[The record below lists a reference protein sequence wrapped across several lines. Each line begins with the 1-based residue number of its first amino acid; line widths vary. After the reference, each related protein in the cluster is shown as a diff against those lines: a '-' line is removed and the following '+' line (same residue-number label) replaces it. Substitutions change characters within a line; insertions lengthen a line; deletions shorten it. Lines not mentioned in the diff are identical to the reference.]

1 MTRHMWMGLGAA
13 ALVVL
18 AVPAAAAPADTETAL
33 AQVPAGSPIIVQIH
47 GIERTKERLFAL
59 IKNALPEVAPIIEE
73 KIEDGIKKGLEGRE
87 IKGLAKDGPIFVAFT
102 EMPKPGENP
111 PKIAVILKA
120 TNYADFRDG
129 ILKEEERKALKPDP
143 SGFEETTI
151 DNEPAYFVD
160 RKGYA
165 IVTPNK
171 DVAVQFTKKQA
182 GSDGKL
188 DKTIAKRLLDADVGV
203 YVDIAAV
210 RKAYGEDIKRG
221 REQLEKSL
229 EEMTKELGGTNKT
242 NLEMAKLVIG
252 PLFQA
257 FEDGRDFVFSIDLP
271 PEGLALHAEVTVAA
285 DSKTNLLLK
294 ASKPTSMAELSGLP
308 GERTAYTAMHLA
320 PALVK
325 DFGPFVY
332 GIISDPESKEGK
344 TLRDAVLQ
352 IAESKPKLRL
362 DATAF
367 PPGGLQVWSYED
379 PARAATSQLKLFESL
394 REGESYNGTVIKEK
408 PEIKP
413 DAKKHRGFN
422 LHYVSLAW
430 DLEATVAKSLPGGRG
445 IPVEFQ
451 AKMAEG
457 MKKLAGE
464 GQKAWFGSDGKAFV
478 WITAKDWETAQKTL
492 DNYLD
497 KKGAIGEV
505 AAFTDTRKR
514 LPAETTL
521 LSLVDLPSYA
531 AVMAEYFQSII
542 PEGTPFPA
550 EILKPAVKG
559 KPAFMGM
566 SITLQPERG
575 SVDFYLPANAV
586 NELYKMF
593 GEAIKKA
600 ASGGAGN

>member
-1 MTRHMWMGLGAA
+1 MGLGAV
-13 ALVVL
+13 ALVAVL

-47 GIERTKERLFAL
+47 GFERTKEQLFAL
-59 IKNALPEVAPIIEE
+59 IKNALPDVAPIIEA
-73 KIEDGIKKGLEGRE
+73 KIEDGIKQGLDGRE
-87 IKGLAKDGPIFVAFT
+87 IKGLAKDGPIFLAFT
-102 EMPKPGENP
+102 EMPNPHENP
-111 PKIAVILKA
+111 LKYAVILKV
-120 TNYADFRDG
+120 TNYAEFRDG

-151 DNEPAYFVD
+151 NNAGTYFVD
-160 RKGYA
+160 QKGYA
-165 IVTPNK
+165 IVTSNK
-171 DVAVQFTKKQA
+171 DVALQFTKKQT

-188 DKTIAKRLLDADVGV
+188 DKTIAKRLLEADASV

-210 RKAYGEDIKRG
+210 RRVYGDDIKRA
-221 REQLEKSL
+221 REELEKSL
-229 EEMTKELGGTNKT
+229 EEGGKGLGGANRA
-242 NLEMAKLVIG
+242 NMEMAKLIIG

-257 FEDGRDFVFSIDLP
+257 FEDGKDFVFCVELP
-271 PEGLALHAEVTVAA
+271 PQGLALHAQVTVAA

-294 ASKPTSMAELSGLP
+294 ASKPTAMAELSGLP
-308 GERTAYTAMHLA
+308 AGRTAYTAMHLA

-332 GIISDPESKEGK
+332 GIISDPDSKEGK
-344 TLRDAVLQ
+344 TLRDAVFQ
-352 IAESKPKLRL
+352 IAESNPKLRL
-362 DATAF
+362 DATAI

-422 LHYVSLAW
+422 LHYVSLAY
-430 DLEATVAKSLPGGRG
+430 DLEATVAKSLPGGAG
-445 IPVEFQ
+445 IPVDFQ
-451 AKMAEG
+451 TKMVEG
-457 MKKLAGE
+457 MKKLVGE

-497 KKGAIGEV
+497 KKDAIGEV
-505 AAFTDTRKR
+505 AAFTETRKR

-521 LSLVDLPSYA
+521 LSLVDLPRYA
-531 AVMAEYFQSII
+531 TVMAEYVQAII
-542 PEGTPFPA
+542 PGEVPFPA
-550 EILKPAVKG
+550 EIFTPAVKG

-575 SVDFYLPANAV
+575 SFDFYLPATAV

-593 GEAIKKA
+593 GESIKKVIG
-600 ASGGAGN
+600 GGAGN